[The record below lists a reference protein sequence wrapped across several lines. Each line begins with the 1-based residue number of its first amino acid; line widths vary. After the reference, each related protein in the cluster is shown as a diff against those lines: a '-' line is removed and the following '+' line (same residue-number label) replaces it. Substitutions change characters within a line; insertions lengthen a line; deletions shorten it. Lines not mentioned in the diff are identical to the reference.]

1 MSGLKWHLE
10 VINWN
15 DIEAKKYNGD
25 RFLNTK
31 IENFFNLSE
40 VWEFLGFKLK
50 KQRNGYSGIKNG
62 IEYILTRYYYI

>member
-10 VINWN
+10 IVNWN

-25 RFLNTK
+25 HFLNTE

-40 VWEFLGFKLK
+40 VWDFLGFKLK
-50 KQRNGYSGIKNG
+50 KQRS
-62 IEYILTRYYYI
+62 RY